1 MPARSVLLFTTARSY
16 RNDAFQA
23 AAAHLG
29 LELELVVHAPP
40 GAPARVGALPVN
52 FDDLDAV
59 ARFAAAR
66 AAEQPVAAV
75 LAADDSGV
83 VAAAHA
89 AASLGLPHNDPAAA
103 AAARDKHRMRRL
115 FAAAGVPSPWFRCY
129 TTARDPAA
137 VAADVAAGAAF
148 PCVVKPL
155 HLNGSRG
162 VMRAD
167 TPAAF
172 TAAVGRLAR
181 MLDAEAPGP
190 HAYLVEAFIPGQEV
204 AVEAL
209 LDGGRLHLLAL
220 FDKPDPLDGPF
231 FEETIYTTPSRLPQP
246 AQKAI
251 VAAAEQAAH
260 ALGLRT
266 GPLHAELRLNER
278 GPWLLEAAA
287 RSIGGL
293 CGHILR
299 FGLDRAPL
307 EELILRQACG
317 LPWSELAPAARPG
330 GVMMIPIPEAGV
342 LRRVEGLEA
351 AAAVPGVEGVEI
363 TARLDQTLTPLPEGE
378 SYLGFIFARTTSPA
392 QAEAALRAAHAA
404 LRFTIVPEFSLA

>member
-1 MPARSVLLFTTARSY
+1 MPAHSVLLFTTARSY

-29 LELELVVHAPP
+29 IELALVVHEPP
-40 GAPARVGALPVN
+40 GAPSRAGALTVD
-52 FDDLDAV
+52 FSDLDAV
-59 ARFAAAR
+59 ARFARSCAA
-66 AAEQPVAAV
+66 AQPVAAA

-89 AASLGLPHNDPAAA
+89 AACLGLPHNDPAAA
-103 AAARDKHRMRRL
+103 AAARDKFRMRRL
-115 FAAAGVPSPWFRCY
+115 FAAGGAPCPWFRRY
-129 TTARDPAA
+129 TTADDPAA
-137 VAADVAAGAAF
+137 VAAETPF

-167 TPAAF
+167 TPAALA
-172 TAAVGRLAR
+172 AAVARLAHL
-181 MLDAEAPGP
+181 LDAGSPGP
-190 HAYLVEAFIPGQEV
+190 HPYLVEAFIPGQEV

-209 LDGGRLHLLAL
+209 LDAGRLHLLAL

-231 FEETIYTTPSRLPQP
+231 FEETIYTTPSRLPLP
-246 AQKAI
+246 AQEAI
-251 VAAAEQAAH
+251 AAAAGQAAR

-293 CGHILR
+293 CGRILR

-317 LPWSELAPAARPG
+317 LPWADLAPAARPG

-342 LRRVEGLEA
+342 LRRVDGLEA
-351 AAAVPGVEGVEI
+351 AAAVSGVESVEI

-378 SYLGFIFARTTSPA
+378 SYLGFIFARAASPA